1 MTHAI
6 GGCPFYDNY
15 YIRAKSTSH
24 MKTTNTPII
33 STTTPIKDCKL
44 FIFDFDNTLYY
55 GHRFALRL
63 VLANLFHALRC
74 KAERKVRHTLA
85 GQDFT
90 TGEAL
95 RQQIA
100 LHLAKATN
108 TTPDKAKAWYENRYL
123 PSMTAILSRHYSSRP
138 GAKELLTQL
147 LDSGKTVCVLSD
159 YPNTAERLAA
169 IGITDPR
176 IHTFSAEDMGA
187 LKPAPRPFLHLAQTF
202 NASPAETLVIGDRD
216 DTDGAGARAANMNYV
231 IIDKHTPTLPSL
243 L

>member
-90 TGEAL
+90 T
-95 RQQIA
+95 
-100 LHLAKATN
+100 AKPSAS
-108 TTPDKAKAWYENRYL
+108 RL
-123 PSMTAILSRHYSSRP
+123 PSIS
-138 GAKELLTQL
+138 
-147 LDSGKTVCVLSD
+147 
-159 YPNTAERLAA
+159 
-169 IGITDPR
+169 
-176 IHTFSAEDMGA
+176 
-187 LKPAPRPFLHLAQTF
+187 PRPQTPRPTRQKRGTKT
-202 NASPAETLVIGDRD
+202 ATSP
-216 DTDGAGARAANMNYV
+216 
-231 IIDKHTPTLPSL
+231 P
-243 L
+243 

>member
-1 MTHAI
+1 MH
-6 GGCPFYDNY
+6 
-15 YIRAKSTSH
+15 
-24 MKTTNTPII
+24 
-33 STTTPIKDCKL
+33 KDCKL
-44 FIFDFDNTLYY
+44 YIFDFDNTLYD
-55 GHRFALRL
+55 GRRFAMRL
-63 VLANLFHALRC
+63 VLANLLHALHC
-74 KAERKVRHTLA
+74 KAERQVRHTLA
-85 GQDFT
+85 GQDFC

-95 RQQIA
+95 RQQMVNQ
-100 LHLAKATN
+100 LAQATH
-108 TTPDKAKAWYENRYL
+108 TTPDKARAWYETRYL
-123 PSMTAILSRHYSSRP
+123 PSMTTILARHYSARH
-138 GAKELLTQL
+138 GVQELLNDL
-147 LDSGKTVCVLSD
+147 IDNGKTVCVLSD